1 MGKIRGVIYIATVP
15 DESPGR
21 AMWVR
26 RVLGLTLSLLHKSEE
41 GNSGISCKI
50 LNHTVPHCRSVLAV
64 QI

>member
-50 LNHTVPHCRSVLAV
+50 TVLLNHTVPLAV